1 MKKLE
6 SSMRLIV
13 KRDTFYI
20 PDPEGGVYL
29 RNNESSLR
37 LKGSNIYQWIEKLVP
52 MFNGKQTMGDLTRGL
67 TAPYR
72 KRVYEIGETL
82 LQKGFVRDISQD
94 RSHQLDDRIVE
105 KYASQI
111 EFIENFVDSGGY
123 RFEKFRE
130 ANVLVIGSGSI
141 LISLIRTLIETG
153 LPKFH
158 YIVTESLHTNRQR
171 ISEIMENAR
180 KFDSEVEVWGIPFE
194 IGENDSIWRQVVSEY
209 DYILFVSQIGNIN
222 KLKILNSLCKREGK
236 IFIPAICLE
245 HVGLAGPIVHPD
257 SDGCWE
263 SAWHRLHKST
273 LQSNHQPNMLSP
285 ISRDILANIIGF
297 ELFKTI
303 TGISKSINQIYL
315 LDLETL
321 EGDWLSFQPHPLV
334 TDRSITPNVV
344 VDLEDRINKQGKRN
358 SPPHKML
365 EYFSMIMEVL
375 FLFYLR
381 LKLKRLC

>member
-6 SSMRLIV
+6 SSMRLKV

-180 KFDSEVEVWGIPFE
+180 KFDSEVEVWG
-194 IGENDSIWRQVVSEY
+194 D
-209 DYILFVSQIGNIN
+209 
-222 KLKILNSLCKREGK
+222 
-236 IFIPAICLE
+236 
-245 HVGLAGPIVHPD
+245 
-257 SDGCWE
+257 
-263 SAWHRLHKST
+263 
-273 LQSNHQPNMLSP
+273 
-285 ISRDILANIIGF
+285 
-297 ELFKTI
+297 
-303 TGISKSINQIYL
+303 
-315 LDLETL
+315 
-321 EGDWLSFQPHPLV
+321 PL
-334 TDRSITPNVV
+334 
-344 VDLEDRINKQGKRN
+344 
-358 SPPHKML
+358 
-365 EYFSMIMEVL
+365 
-375 FLFYLR
+375 
-381 LKLKRLC
+381 